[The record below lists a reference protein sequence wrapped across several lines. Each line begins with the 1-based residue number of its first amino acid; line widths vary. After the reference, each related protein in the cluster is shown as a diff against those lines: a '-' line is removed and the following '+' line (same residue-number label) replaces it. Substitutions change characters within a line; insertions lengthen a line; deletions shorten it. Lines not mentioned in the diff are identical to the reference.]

1 MQKVTVKAQPQPY
14 TVTITNSRHSWI
26 ADEPPDKGGSDAG
39 PSPFELLLS
48 SVGACVAITVQ
59 MYAGRKGWPLEG
71 VVIDLEHSKIQ
82 AADCDDCETETGKIS
97 EIKLSLNLEGDLS
110 EEQKERIFQIAGRC
124 PVKRSLEAEIK
135 FRSEL
140 K

>member
-1 MQKVTVKAQPQPY
+1 MQKVTVKSQPQPY

-26 ADEPPDKGGSDAG
+26 ADEPPEKGGADAG
-39 PSPFELLLS
+39 PSPFEMLLS
-48 SVGACVAITVQ
+48 SIGACVAITVQ

-71 VVIDLEHSKIQ
+71 VVIDLEHSKIE
-82 AADCDDCETETGKIS
+82 AAGCDDCETETGKIS

>member
-1 MQKVTVKAQPQPY
+1 MQKVTVKSQPQPY
-14 TVTITNSRHSWI
+14 TVTITNSRHRWI
-26 ADEPPDKGGSDAG
+26 ADEPPDKGGADAG
-39 PSPFELLLS
+39 PSPFEMLLS

-59 MYAGRKGWPLEG
+59 MYAGRKNWPLEG

-82 AADCDDCETETGKIS
+82 AEDCDDCETETGKIS
-97 EIKLSLNLEGDLS
+97 EIKLSPALEGSLS
-110 EEQKERIFQIAGRC
+110 EKQKERIFQIAGRC
-124 PVKRSLEAEIK
+124 PVKRSLEAEIM

>member
-1 MQKVTVKAQPQPY
+1 
-14 TVTITNSRHSWI
+14 
-26 ADEPPDKGGSDAG
+26 
-39 PSPFELLLS
+39 
-48 SVGACVAITVQ
+48 

-82 AADCDDCETETGKIS
+82 AAACDDCETETGKIS
-97 EIKLSLNLEGDLS
+97 EIKLSLTLEGDLS

>member
-1 MQKVTVKAQPQPY
+1 MHKVTVKSQPQPY
-14 TVTITNSRHSWI
+14 TVTITNSRHRWVG
-26 ADEPPDKGGSDAG
+26 DEPADKGGADAG
-39 PSPFELLLS
+39 PSPFEMLLS

-71 VVIDLEHSKIQ
+71 VAIDLEHSKIQ
-82 AADCDDCETETGKIS
+82 AADCDDCESETGKIS
-97 EIKLSLNLEGDLS
+97 EIKLRLALEGELS

-124 PVKRSLEAEIK
+124 PVKRSLESEIK

-140 K
+140 I

>member
-1 MQKVTVKAQPQPY
+1 
-14 TVTITNSRHSWI
+14 
-26 ADEPPDKGGSDAG
+26 
-39 PSPFELLLS
+39 
-48 SVGACVAITVQ
+48 

>member
-1 MQKVTVKAQPQPY
+1 MQKVTVKSQPQPY

-26 ADEPPDKGGSDAG
+26 ADEPPDKGGADAG
-39 PSPFELLLS
+39 PSPFEMLLS

-97 EIKLSLNLEGDLS
+97 EIKLSLTLEGDLS
-110 EEQKERIFQIAGRC
+110 EEQKERVFQIAGRC